1 MRQLLLIA
9 LLTTLATPSFAQKI
23 KVRKVKG
30 NTAIVESTGPLRPG
44 AVYDLI
50 SPNDFGEEIGSTPR
64 KYLVGLNFVLSN
76 TKSDAANTTNETNVD
91 LAFKFGWNLGTYE
104 LGPVV
109 NYTMNHANDVT
120 QTLWKIG
127 GFADYNFIPNVS
139 GETFIWG
146 VGGTGAFGNWDRG
159 NGTKVD
165 IVDFFGGPFAK
176 WFPTSSAVGFRV
188 DLGLSYQRQTT
199 TAGNATVSGIASSA
213 GIFAYF

>member
-9 LLTTLATPSFAQKI
+9 LLTSFAAPSFAQKI

-50 SPNDFGEEIGSTPR
+50 SPNDFSEDMGSTPR
-64 KYLVGLNFVLSN
+64 KYLVGLNFVLTN
-76 TKSDAANTTNETNVD
+76 TKSDAANSTNETDIN
-91 LAFKFGWNLGTYE
+91 LAIKFGWNLGTYE
-104 LGPVV
+104 LGPLV
-109 NYTMNHANDVT
+109 NYTMNHSNDVT
-120 QTLWKIG
+120 QTTWKVG

-139 GETFIWG
+139 GEAFIWG
-146 VGGTGAFGNWDRG
+146 LGATGSFGNWDKG

-165 IVDFFGGPFAK
+165 IVDVFGGPFAK
-176 WFPTSSAVGFRV
+176 WFPTSSVVGFRV
-188 DLGLSYQRQTT
+188 DLGFSYRRQTT
-199 TAGNATVSGIASSA
+199 TAGNATASGLASSA